1 MKSLIAAI
9 IGLTIATAASPG
21 TAYVAAVVTSIPVT
35 NSADDDKRLEAAL
48 EAAIKDVVEHAI
60 AFIPTIIRLEGVR
73 VVGERIYLVLLFADA
88 DGEKTM
94 ATFSSLQP
102 APTDPPSPVSP

>member
-60 AFIPTIIRLEGVR
+60 AFTPTIIRLEGVR
-73 VVGERIYLVLLFADA
+73 VVGEWIYLVLLFADA

-102 APTDPPSPVSP
+102 APTDPPPPR